1 MFGDQETVI
10 SSNGTPGS
18 LNQNS
23 DNSRGDSSTSSIKK
37 KIFLFVGLALF
48 LILIG
53 VGVFFAIKNFWSKK
67 ALVLPPVEIVQPATT
82 TVTGTLP
89 NLNLPL
95 NATSSEATSTFSN
108 IAIEYLSF
116 VDFYKTPDNKI
127 SPQFKDYKLPLNV
140 KIDVLNYYDLSRKL
154 DLDPGLTSLSNSGF
168 ALIDNPWIKAAPDF
182 YSIYTNLEQKQI
194 PFLITSDFILYYY
207 QTTLKKVFKDI
218 EENIF
223 YDNLWSINKAL
234 YDAAKNR
241 YEARLASIG
250 NINDSVLEGERLE
263 AAFFAVALELLKP
276 ATGQIAPAGTLDD
289 KNKFVATETERFY
302 FVTPPYLRDDVL
314 REVKLIRESKDKVK
328 SPVILYTRD
337 YKDFVVPT
345 DYRGNA
351 RLNNFY
357 LTSKWLNSVFPLNY
371 RDNNCP
377 NCLLDKADWRLSM
390 IAASF
395 ISADFSD
402 LPELKNKWARIYKV
416 MSYFNPLREDL
427 NYVYYRDTL
436 KMVFGENYK
445 IDELFDDKNP
455 EAKNNL
461 AKLQAKLNAIT
472 FSPFLGA
479 IDKKDPAANYRI
491 GFKMLVEGYL
501 PNDYIF
507 TTLTYP
513 SVDIFQGTSTK
524 KDNITACQV
533 KGANRRC
540 SGFALDFI
548 NLVSPIASNS
558 YFEENT
564 NYLNYGR
571 EVNNLKNKLNQD
583 TVWHTTNYWSTL
595 SALSA
600 YLNMEKSNQPIF
612 SRSIAWR
619 DRTLDTSVS
628 AWVNMQLPVDKF
640 SVNKIFKGQGL
651 NNFSR
656 FSDNYYIEPNLN
668 LINELLANSAM
679 MQKMFSS
686 LQVNQEVVA
695 VPNALQMA
703 TDNLNAIKGVVIKEL
718 SGQALT
724 PEDKEIISG
733 FAKQLT
739 IENVVGAQKQLTLKI
754 PGAKNG
760 LKEDI
765 GTLKLMVLIHQ
776 DGEDKVF
783 SVGPVWSHTESR

>member
-1 MFGDQETVI
+1 MFGDQETII
-10 SSNGTPGS
+10 SSG
-18 LNQNS
+18 Q
-23 DNSRGDSSTSSIKK
+23 STSDTSNTSSGSSSKK
-37 KIFLFVGLALF
+37 KIFLIGGLVLL
-48 LILIG
+48 LIILG
-53 VGVFFAIKNFWSKK
+53 VGAFFAVKKFW
-67 ALVLPPVEIVQPATT
+67 PQPVVTGPAEVITPVSTT
-82 TVTGTLP
+82 TVNTLP
-89 NLNLPL
+89 NLNLPE
-95 NATSSEATSTFSN
+95 NATSSEASTTFSN

-116 VDFYKTPDNKI
+116 ADFYKTPDNKI
-127 SPQFKDYKLPLNV
+127 ETKFADYKLPLNV

-154 DLDPGLTSLSNSGF
+154 DLDPGLDSLNNSGF

-207 QTTLKKVFKDI
+207 QTVLKKVFKDI

-223 YDNLWSINKAL
+223 YDNLWSINKDL
-234 YDAAKNR
+234 YNSAKSR
-241 YEARLASIG
+241 YESRLASIG

-263 AAFFAVALELLKP
+263 VAFFAVALELLKP
-276 ATGQIAPAGTLDD
+276 TAEQIAPKGTLDD
-289 KNKFVATETERFY
+289 KNKFVTTETERFY
-302 FVTPPYLRDDVL
+302 FVTPPYLREDVL
-314 REVKLIRESKDKVK
+314 REVKLIRESKEKVK
-328 SPVILYTRD
+328 SPVMLYTRD
-337 YKDFVVPT
+337 YKDFIVPV
-345 DYRGNA
+345 DYRGNS

-371 RDNNCP
+371 RDKNCP
-377 NCLLDKADWRLSM
+377 NCLLDKEDWRLSM

-427 NYVYYRDTL
+427 NYVYYRDAL
-436 KMVFGENYK
+436 RSVFGENYK

-455 EAKNNL
+455 EARNNMQ
-461 AKLQAKLNAIT
+461 KLQAKLNSIE
-472 FSPFLGA
+472 FSPFLGS
-479 IDKKDPAANYRI
+479 IDKKNPNTNYRV

-507 TTLTYP
+507 SHLTYP
-513 SVDIFQGTSTK
+513 SVDTFQGTSTK
-524 KDNITACQV
+524 TNNITVCSI
-533 KGANRRC
+533 KNLNRRC
-540 SGFALDFI
+540 NSFALDFI
-548 NLVSPIASNS
+548 NLVQPIGGHA

-571 EVNNLKNKLNQD
+571 EVSSLKNKLNQD

-600 YLNMEKSNQPIF
+600 YLNMEKTNQPMF
-612 SRSIAWR
+612 SRSTAWR
-619 DRTLDTSVS
+619 DRTLNTAVS

-640 SVNKIFKGQGL
+640 SVNKIFKTQGL
-651 NNFSR
+651 NSFSR
-656 FSDNYYIEPNLN
+656 FNDNSYVEPNLN

-679 MQKMFSS
+679 MQKMFSA
-686 LQVNQEVVA
+686 LQVNQEVVS
-695 VPNALQMA
+695 VPNALQTA
-703 TDNLNAIKGVVIKEL
+703 TENLLALKGVVIKEL
-718 SGQALT
+718 SGQALA
-724 PEDKEIISG
+724 PEDNEVINN

-739 IENVVGAQKQLTLKI
+739 IESPVGSQKQLVMRNPINKI
-754 PGAKNG
+754 D

-765 GTLKLMVLIHQ
+765 SRLKLMVLIHQ

-783 SVGPVWSHTESR
+783 SVGPVWNYSESR